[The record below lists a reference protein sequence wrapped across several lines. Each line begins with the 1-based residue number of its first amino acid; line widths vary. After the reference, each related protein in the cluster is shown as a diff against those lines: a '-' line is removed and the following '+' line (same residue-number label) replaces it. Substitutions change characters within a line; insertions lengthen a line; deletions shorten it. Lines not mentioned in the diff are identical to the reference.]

1 MHMKNYVKCEKYL
14 FSRFPA
20 ELTDFCGLNQA
31 MMKTPFDTA
40 YMTFLALCMF
50 KTNPRIGI
58 EMLSYV
64 RGTFHFSEKEK
75 AEIRTALDGE
85 EYIPY
90 SFFEGAYPYNNYQ
103 PLRPYKLEICEM
115 PYSFSEDGY
124 AKLAVQSSGAEEPRT
139 ITLRQKNGRWFFW
152 DQDLLGDIIKPA
164 LADSWT
170 FSDRHTA
177 SYIPENSQ

>member
-1 MHMKNYVKCEKYL
+1 MYMKNYVKCEKYL

-20 ELTDFCGLNQA
+20 ELTDFCSLNQA

-50 KTNPRIGI
+50 KTNPRTGI

-75 AEIRTALDGE
+75 VEIRTALDGK

>member
-1 MHMKNYVKCEKYL
+1 
-14 FSRFPA
+14 
-20 ELTDFCGLNQA
+20 
-31 MMKTPFDTA
+31 
-40 YMTFLALCMF
+40 
-50 KTNPRIGI
+50 
-58 EMLSYV
+58 
-64 RGTFHFSEKEK
+64 
-75 AEIRTALDGE
+75 
-85 EYIPY
+85 
-90 SFFEGAYPYNNYQ
+90 
-103 PLRPYKLEICEM
+103 M